1 MGACLSSAPT
11 YGLPYGDLS
20 EEAKQLKTELE
31 NAGGIDAPDEK
42 FETPLTRALSDKDN
56 ARVRMLLDIGANPS
70 CIIQRLHPSIH
81 PDTIPSGT
89 KLGSGYQQNGPP
101 PLAFALNDP
110 EAVRML
116 LDAGAD
122 PNWTHEF
129 TFDDEKESWGRGEN
143 LFHLLAKNRAG
154 FNPEVASMLWD
165 RMKKPKAF
173 LNTFVKATIQSFSFK
188 CTPLKTACVY
198 RDSKAV
204 EWMLDHGADVNH
216 LPDADNLFGYTT
228 ALDNSVVSKVQL
240 ADWYSSY
247 WEHGGDT
254 PEPPPDIDMK
264 DTKCLEL
271 LIKKGVDVNRRSVYY
286 GRTATMY
293 AAAIGNAPA
302 LRLLL
307 DNGAD
312 VNVSIND
319 ADKEDYQRYWPSLGL
334 QQPANYVPPTQYTA
348 VQMAADAGHEECVK
362 MLIAKGAKYT
372 P

>member
-11 YGLPYGDLS
+11 AQSSPTTKPVPFEDLS

-42 FETPLTRALSDKDN
+42 FETPLMRALSDKDN

-70 CIIQRLHPSIH
+70 CIITRPH
-81 PDTIPSGT
+81 PDYKYEI
-89 KLGSGYQQNGPP
+89 NAPP
-101 PLAFALNDP
+101 PLVFALDDP

-122 PNWTHEF
+122 PNWRHQYTYDPEIGVF
-129 TFDDEKESWGRGEN
+129 GEWGEN
-143 LFHLLAKNRAG
+143 LFHVLARNRAG
-154 FNPEVASMLWD
+154 FNLEVASMLWD
-165 RMKKPKAF
+165 RMKTPEAF
-173 LNTFVKATIQSFSFK
+173 LNTFVNGTLQSLGLFG
-188 CTPLKTACVY
+188 TPLKTACVY

-204 EWMLDHGADVNH
+204 EWMLDHGADVNDM
-216 LPDADNLFGYTT
+216 PDFEDEYANYT
-228 ALDNSVVSKVQL
+228 ALNTSVVSQVQL
-240 ADWYSSY
+240 NGWQAFGYP
-247 WEHGGDT
+247 T
-254 PEPPPDIDMK
+254 DIDMK

-271 LIKKGVDVNRRSVYY
+271 LIKKGVDVNRRSV
-286 GRTATMY
+286 GGITATMY

-312 VNVSIND
+312 VNVSID
-319 ADKEDYQRYWPSLGL
+319 DHLDPEDIDPEEIIDGWWSNLRL
-334 QQPANYVPPTQYTA
+334 QEPAKFVSATQYSA
-348 VQMAADAGHEECVK
+348 VQMAADAEHEECVQ

>member
-1 MGACLSSAPT
+1 MSSAPT
-11 YGLPYGDLS
+11 AQSSPTAKPVPFEDLS

-42 FETPLTRALSDKDN
+42 FETPLMRALSDKDN

-70 CIIQRLHPSIH
+70 CIITRPH
-81 PDTIPSGT
+81 PDMIPEANLVKNT
-89 KLGSGYQQNGPP
+89 PP
-101 PLAFALNDP
+101 PLVFALDDP

-122 PNWTHEF
+122 PNWTHQF
-129 TFDDEKESWGRGEN
+129 TADPEIGPWGEWGEN
-143 LFHLLAKNRAG
+143 LFHVLARNRAG
-154 FNPEVASMLWD
+154 FNLEVASMLWD
-165 RMKKPKAF
+165 RMKTPEAF
-173 LNTFVKATIQSFSFK
+173 LNTFAKGTLESKPNFG
-188 CTPLKTACVY
+188 TPLKTACVY

-216 LPDADNLFGYTT
+216 FPDDKKGHAIRT
-228 ALDNSVVSKVQL
+228 ALNNSVVSQVQL
-240 ADWYSSY
+240 NDWNEYY
-247 WEHGGDT
+247 HPT
-254 PEPPPDIDMK
+254 DIDMK

-271 LIKKGVDVNRRSVYY
+271 LIKKGVDVNRRSV
-286 GRTATMY
+286 GGITATMY

-312 VNVSIND
+312 VNVSIDDPED
-319 ADKEDYQRYWPSLGL
+319 AEEIIDEYWSNLGL
-334 QQPANYVPPTQYTA
+334 PEPAKFVSATQYSA
-348 VQMAADAGHEECVK
+348 VQMAADAEHEECVQ

>member
-1 MGACLSSAPT
+1 
-11 YGLPYGDLS
+11 
-20 EEAKQLKTELE
+20 
-31 NAGGIDAPDEK
+31 
-42 FETPLTRALSDKDN
+42 
-56 ARVRMLLDIGANPS
+56 MLLDIGANPS

-89 KLGSGYQQNGPP
+89 KLGSEYQQNGPP

-122 PNWTHEF
+122 PNWRHQF
-129 TFDDEKESWGRGEN
+129 TTEIDWGGGRGEN
-143 LFHLLAKNRAG
+143 LFHVLARNRAG
-154 FNPEVASMLWD
+154 FNLEVASMLWD
-165 RMKKPKAF
+165 RMKTPEAF
-173 LNTFVKATIQSFSFK
+173 LNTYVMATIQSLPFRG
-188 CTPLKTACVY
+188 TPLTTACMY

-216 LPDADNLFGYTT
+216 LPDADNLFEYTT

-271 LIKKGVDVNRRSVYY
+271 LIKKGVDVNRRSEYY

-312 VNVSIND
+312 VNVSID
-319 ADKEDYQRYWPSLGL
+319 DEDEEEYWPSLGL
-334 QQPANYVPPTQYTA
+334 EQPANYVPPTQYTA

>member
-1 MGACLSSAPT
+1 
-11 YGLPYGDLS
+11 
-20 EEAKQLKTELE
+20 
-31 NAGGIDAPDEK
+31 
-42 FETPLTRALSDKDN
+42 
-56 ARVRMLLDIGANPS
+56 
-70 CIIQRLHPSIH
+70 
-81 PDTIPSGT
+81 
-89 KLGSGYQQNGPP
+89 
-101 PLAFALNDP
+101 
-110 EAVRML
+110 ML

-122 PNWTHEF
+122 PNWRHQYTTDPEIGP
-129 TFDDEKESWGRGEN
+129 WGEWGEN
-143 LFHLLAKNRAG
+143 LFHVLARNRAG
-154 FNPEVASMLWD
+154 FNLEVAKGLHG
-165 RMKKPKAF
+165 
-173 LNTFVKATIQSFSFK
+173 
-188 CTPLKTACVY
+188 TPLKTACVY

-216 LPDADNLFGYTT
+216 IPVRGNGYANDTANYT
-228 ALDNSVVSKVQL
+228 ALNNSVVSQVQL
-240 ADWYSSY
+240 KKWNWSY
-247 WEHGGDT
+247 HPT
-254 PEPPPDIDMK
+254 DIDMK

-312 VNVSIND
+312 VNVSID
-319 ADKEDYQRYWPSLGL
+319 DEDEEEYWPSLGL

>member
-1 MGACLSSAPT
+1 
-11 YGLPYGDLS
+11 
-20 EEAKQLKTELE
+20 
-31 NAGGIDAPDEK
+31 
-42 FETPLTRALSDKDN
+42 
-56 ARVRMLLDIGANPS
+56 
-70 CIIQRLHPSIH
+70 
-81 PDTIPSGT
+81 
-89 KLGSGYQQNGPP
+89 
-101 PLAFALNDP
+101 
-110 EAVRML
+110 ML

-129 TFDDEKESWGRGEN
+129 TTHNESSGWGRGEN
-143 LFHLLAKNRAG
+143 IFHLLARNRAG
-154 FNPEVASMLWD
+154 FNLEVASMLWD
-165 RMKKPKAF
+165 RMKTPEAF
-173 LNTFVKATIQSFSFK
+173 LNTYVMATIQSLPFRG
-188 CTPLKTACVY
+188 TPLTTACMY

-216 LPDADNLFGYTT
+216 FPDEDKLYFHT

-240 ADWYSSY
+240 ADWYYGY
-247 WEHGGDT
+247 WQCG
-254 PEPPPDIDMK
+254 EPPPDIDMK

-271 LIKKGVDVNRRSVYY
+271 LIKKGVDVNRRSEYY

-312 VNVSIND
+312 VNVSID
-319 ADKEDYQRYWPSLGL
+319 DEDEEEYWPSLGL
-334 QQPANYVPPTQYTA
+334 EQPANYVPPTQYTA

>member
-1 MGACLSSAPT
+1 
-11 YGLPYGDLS
+11 
-20 EEAKQLKTELE
+20 
-31 NAGGIDAPDEK
+31 
-42 FETPLTRALSDKDN
+42 
-56 ARVRMLLDIGANPS
+56 
-70 CIIQRLHPSIH
+70 
-81 PDTIPSGT
+81 
-89 KLGSGYQQNGPP
+89 
-101 PLAFALNDP
+101 
-110 EAVRML
+110 ML

-129 TFDDEKESWGRGEN
+129 TTHNESSGWGRGEN
-143 LFHLLAKNRAG
+143 IFHLLARNRAG
-154 FNPEVASMLWD
+154 FNLEVASMLWD
-165 RMKKPKAF
+165 RMKTPEAF
-173 LNTFVKATIQSFSFK
+173 LNTYVMATIQSLPFRG
-188 CTPLKTACVY
+188 TPLTTACMY

-204 EWMLDHGADVNH
+204 EWMLDHGADVNYF
-216 LPDADNLFGYTT
+216 PDGDDNSFHT

-240 ADWYSSY
+240 NDWYLGY
-247 WEHGGDT
+247 WPYCG
-254 PEPPPDIDMK
+254 EPPLDIDMK

-271 LIKKGVDVNRRSVYY
+271 LIKKGVDVNRRSEYY

-312 VNVSIND
+312 VNVSID
-319 ADKEDYQRYWPSLGL
+319 DEDEEEYWPSLGL
-334 QQPANYVPPTQYTA
+334 EQPANYVPPTQYTA

>member
-1 MGACLSSAPT
+1 MSSAPT
-11 YGLPYGDLS
+11 AQSSPTAKPVPFEDLS

-42 FETPLTRALSDKDN
+42 FETPLMRALSDKDN

-70 CIIQRLHPSIH
+70 CIIQRPHPGMK
-81 PDTIPSGT
+81 PEANLVKNT
-89 KLGSGYQQNGPP
+89 PP
-101 PLAFALNDP
+101 PLVFALNDP

-116 LDAGAD
+116 LDAGAG
-122 PNWTHEF
+122 PNWRHQHTDPEIPYF
-129 TFDDEKESWGRGEN
+129 GEWGEN
-143 LFHLLAKNRAG
+143 LFHVLARNRAG
-154 FNPEVASMLWD
+154 FNLEVASMLWD
-165 RMKKPKAF
+165 RMKTPEAF
-173 LNTFVKATIQSFSFK
+173 LNTFAKGTLESKPNFG
-188 CTPLKTACVY
+188 TPLKTACVY

-216 LPDADNLFGYTT
+216 APDEDGHHHATCT
-228 ALDNSVVSKVQL
+228 ALNNSVVSQVQL
-240 ADWYSSY
+240 NDWNACY
-247 WEHGGDT
+247 HPT
-254 PEPPPDIDMK
+254 DIDMK

-271 LIKKGVDVNRRSVYY
+271 LIKKGVDVNRRSV
-286 GRTATMY
+286 GGITATMY

-312 VNVSIND
+312 VNVSIDDPED
-319 ADKEDYQRYWPSLGL
+319 AEDIIDEYWSNLRLPE
-334 QQPANYVPPTQYTA
+334 PAKFVSATQYSA
-348 VQMAADAGHEECVK
+348 VQMAADAEHEECVQ

>member
-11 YGLPYGDLS
+11 AQSSPTAKPVPFEGLS

-70 CIIQRLHPSIH
+70 CIIQKPH
-81 PDTIPSGT
+81 PDMRPEANIV
-89 KLGSGYQQNGPP
+89 QNTPP
-101 PLAFALNDP
+101 PLVFALNDP

-129 TFDDEKESWGRGEN
+129 TTHNESSGWGRGEN
-143 LFHLLAKNRAG
+143 IFHLLARNRAG
-154 FNPEVASMLWD
+154 FNLEVASMLWD
-165 RMKKPKAF
+165 RMKTPEAF
-173 LNTFVKATIQSFSFK
+173 LNTYVMATIQSLPFRG
-188 CTPLKTACVY
+188 TPLTTACMY

-216 LPDADNLFGYTT
+216 FPDEDKLYFHT
-228 ALDNSVVSKVQL
+228 ALENSVVSKVQL
-240 ADWYSSY
+240 ADWYYGY
-247 WEHGGDT
+247 WQCG
-254 PEPPPDIDMK
+254 EPPPDIDMK

-271 LIKKGVDVNRRSVYY
+271 LIKKGVDVNRRSEYY

-312 VNVSIND
+312 VNVSID
-319 ADKEDYQRYWPSLGL
+319 DEDEEEYWPSLGL
-334 QQPANYVPPTQYTA
+334 EQPANYVPPTQYTA

>member
-1 MGACLSSAPT
+1 
-11 YGLPYGDLS
+11 
-20 EEAKQLKTELE
+20 
-31 NAGGIDAPDEK
+31 
-42 FETPLTRALSDKDN
+42 
-56 ARVRMLLDIGANPS
+56 
-70 CIIQRLHPSIH
+70 
-81 PDTIPSGT
+81 
-89 KLGSGYQQNGPP
+89 
-101 PLAFALNDP
+101 
-110 EAVRML
+110 ML

-143 LFHLLAKNRAG
+143 LCHLLAKNRAG

-165 RMKKPKAF
+165 RMKTPEAF
-173 LNTFVKATIQSFSFK
+173 LNTFVKATFESFPFHG
-188 CTPLKTACVY
+188 TPLKTACVY

-216 LPDADNLFGYTT
+216 FPDEDKLYFHT
-228 ALDNSVVSKVQL
+228 ALENSVVSKVQL
-240 ADWYSSY
+240 ADWYYGY
-247 WEHGGDT
+247 WQCG
-254 PEPPPDIDMK
+254 EPPPDIDMK

-271 LIKKGVDVNRRSVYY
+271 LIKKGVDVNRRSEYY

-312 VNVSIND
+312 VNVSIDDPED
-319 ADKEDYQRYWPSLGL
+319 AEDIIDEYWSNLRLPE
-334 QQPANYVPPTQYTA
+334 PAKFVSATQYSA
-348 VQMAADAGHEECVK
+348 VQMAADAEHEECVQ